1 MAERISLEIPA
12 TVDALSTLRMVVGAP
27 GVRLECS
34 LDDLED
40 LYLATGELLRT
51 ALAATDDTPDR
62 LSVEVEVEEGLLRFA
77 AGAFRSTHLRSQITV
92 HEEPC
97 VDLCMVLNSTVDE
110 VSLEDGDGSYRVVLV
125 KRRGS
130 AA

>member
-12 TVDALSTLRMVVGAP
+12 TLDALSTLRMVMG
-27 GVRLECS
+27 GLGLRLEFS

-51 ALAATDDTPDR
+51 ALAADAPDR
-62 LSVEVEVEEGLLRFA
+62 LTVDVEVEEGLLRFT
-77 AGAFRSTHLRSQITV
+77 AGAFRSSRLRTEVTV
-92 HEEPC
+92 HQEAC
-97 VDLCMVLNSTVDE
+97 LDLCQLLASTVDE
-110 VSLEDGDGSYRVVLV
+110 VTLEDGDGSYRVVLT

-130 AA
+130 FA

>member
-1 MAERISLEIPA
+1 MAERINLEIPA
-12 TVDALSTLRMVVGAP
+12 TLDALSTLRMVMGGL
-27 GVRLECS
+27 GVRLEFS

-51 ALAATDDTPDR
+51 ALKDDAPDR
-62 LSVEVEVEEGLLRFA
+62 LTVEVEVEDGLLRFA
-77 AGAFRSTHLRSQITV
+77 AGVFRSSRLRSQITV
-92 HEEPC
+92 HQESC
-97 VDLCMVLNSTVDE
+97 LDLCMLLSSTVDE
-110 VSLEDGDGSYRVVLV
+110 VSLEDAGESYRVVLV

>member
-12 TVDALSTLRMVVGAP
+12 TLDALSTLRMVMG
-27 GVRLECS
+27 GLGLRLEFS

-51 ALAATDDTPDR
+51 ALAADAPDR
-62 LSVEVEVEEGLLRFA
+62 LSVDVEVEDGLLRFA
-77 AGAFRSTHLRSQITV
+77 AGTFRSTRLRSEITV
-92 HEEPC
+92 HQEAC
-97 VDLCMVLNSTVDE
+97 LDLCQLLASTVDE
-110 VSLEDGDGSYRVVLV
+110 VTLEDGDGSYRVVLV